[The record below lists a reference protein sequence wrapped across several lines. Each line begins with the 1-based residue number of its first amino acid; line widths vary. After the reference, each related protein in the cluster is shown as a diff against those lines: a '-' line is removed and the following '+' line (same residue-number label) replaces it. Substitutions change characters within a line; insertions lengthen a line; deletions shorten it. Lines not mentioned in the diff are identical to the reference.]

1 VTSKQQ
7 MHALDAAREQS
18 PVTVKATS
26 SLLVAG
32 ILEVDLIGA
41 DGEVIASVRVN
52 SDGEV
57 IQ

>member
-1 VTSKQQ
+1 MTSKQQ
-7 MHALDAAREQS
+7 MHALDVAREQS

-41 DGEVIASVRVN
+41 DDEVIVSVRIN

>member
-1 VTSKQQ
+1 
-7 MHALDAAREQS
+7 MRALDAAREQS